1 VVVSRVLRAFTV
13 DKPEYVADWGLTLTT
28 IEDVFLHIVRRDE
41 EAAAKAADA
50 AVAVPAPLPL
60 S

>member
-50 AVAVPAPLPL
+50 GVAVPAPLP
-60 S
+60 SS